1 MLKTIRILTFF
12 ICLDLSL
19 ITCDTVKGPPV
30 VITLAA
36 ESVTSTTAMSGGIVK
51 SDGDSEIM
59 SRGVCW
65 STTENPS
72 IGDSKTSDGSGIGS
86 FASILTGLL
95 PNTRYYAKAYA
106 TNSLSTV
113 YGNQVSFVT
122 KQPGLAILTTITV
135 VIKSAHEVE
144 SGGNITDDGGS
155 AVIERGVCWSTSP
168 NPSIP
173 GNSKSDGS
181 GTGSY
186 ITVVNNLSPG
196 TAYHIRAYAINGVGT
211 SYGDELTFTT
221 PVILPILQTDSV
233 TEIAAVS
240 AKSGGIITSD
250 GGGTITAKGVCWNIT
265 TKPTLDNF
273 HTSDG
278 SGSAS
283 FKSSMTGLVAD
294 TRYFVRAYATNES
307 GTFYGDER
315 SFITIPYSISD
326 QIIADHTVVEKFNDI
341 PQYYIDQVK
350 KMFLSVPGQSHSEGY
365 YTGLLLL
372 QNAYP
377 KFAVKVTRSGTP
389 EGPVTS
395 YLRAAGTMWGDLDHA
410 TGWQYGIDTWD
421 WAGGEPFDYT
431 YSPAQAAR
439 VTTGLSYAHNNGF
452 TVSAIGYGY
461 CYNEGYVTSYI
472 TATQYFLDYCTEHN
486 LPTKVFFTTGPAD
499 SHLSKA
505 DEESYNSYLRWKAI
519 REHVAEDPTRILFDY
534 NDILS
539 YNDAGIQQTKTW
551 NGHNFPVIHPD
562 NMLGDTDVW
571 PAGHIGGNGCLRLG
585 KAMWWMLARI
595 AGWDGQ
601 SK

>member
-1 MLKTIRILTFF
+1 M
-12 ICLDLSL
+12 
-19 ITCDTVKGPPV
+19 
-30 VITLAA
+30 AA

-326 QIIADHTVVEKFNDI
+326 QIIADHTVVERFDNI
-341 PQYYIDQVK
+341 PEEFLAEIK
-350 KMFLSVPGQSHSEGY
+350 KMWVVVAGESHSRGY
-365 YTGLLLL
+365 GIGLTLLEEL
-372 QNAYP
+372 YP
-377 KFAVKVTRSGTP
+377 DYNVSFQTYGTP
-389 EGPVTS
+389 EEYTDK
-395 YLRAAGTMWGDLDHA
+395 YLRMSRATWGNYENPTGWIYEYGEGDWFTNSMAISRTKDGITYCNTNNYIIAAIGFGWCNDLIFGSPSNGYDQVYGCRWYGASINGPEGDLPL
-410 TGWQYGIDTWD
+410 GIDADDFLLT
-421 WAGGEPFDYT
+421 GNSVCVNT
-431 YSPAQAAR
+431 Y
-439 VTTGLSYAHNNGF
+439 LD
-452 TVSAIGYGY
+452 
-461 CYNEGYVTSYI
+461 
-472 TATQYFLDYCTEHN
+472 ATQQYINYCKN
-486 LPTKVFFTTGPAD
+486 QGYNTKVFFTTGPVDDESSWKGEAGYQG
-499 SHLSKA
+499 HLKH
-505 DEESYNSYLRWKAI
+505 EHI
-519 REHVAEDPTRILFDY
+519 RNYVKQDPSRILFDY
-534 NDILS
+534 ADILCYDNNGNMTTTS
-539 YNDAGIQQTKTW
+539 WNDHTYPDISPANGI
-551 NGHNFPVIHPD
+551 PVE
-562 NMLGDTDVW
+562 G
-571 PAGHIGGNGCLRLG
+571 GHISNAGALRLA

-595 AGWDGQ
+595 AGWDGE
-601 SK
+601 